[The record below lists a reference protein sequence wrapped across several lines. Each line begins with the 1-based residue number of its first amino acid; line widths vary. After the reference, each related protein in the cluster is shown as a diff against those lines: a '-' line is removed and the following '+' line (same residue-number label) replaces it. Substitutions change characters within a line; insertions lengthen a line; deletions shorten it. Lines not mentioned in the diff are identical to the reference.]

1 MWRSSL
7 SGWCNS
13 NPHSLHLVL
22 VDFPFFPKRPMT
34 YDFYE
39 LIKRFFIPCSLAIKN
54 ITVLGSGVMGHGI
67 AQVSATAGYNVVL
80 RDIKQ
85 EFLDKAM
92 EKIKWSLD
100 KLVTKEKISSEE
112 GATIFSRITPIVDLN
127 DAVKDAELVIEVV
140 PEIMDL
146 KKQVYAEL
154 DKVAKPEVV
163 FASNTST
170 LPITEIANTTS
181 RPDKFIGIHFFN
193 PPQLM
198 KLVEVIPGE
207 KTSQEITNLTQ
218 EFVKSVNKQAV
229 LCRKDVPGFII
240 NRLFIPMVH
249 EACYLQDRTG
259 STLEEI
265 DSAVKFKLG
274 FPMGIFE
281 LADFTGM
288 DVIHKATVEMHLR
301 DKKVIT
307 PHKTIEKMFDEKK
320 LGQKSGEGYYKYSD
334 DKYERVELS
343 EELAQ
348 KCNPIQLVA
357 NVLNNAAW
365 LITNGASDIEEIE
378 MAARLGLGLRK
389 PLFETAKEVGI
400 KNIVDELNNL
410 AQIHGEFY
418 KPDPLLESMV

>member
-1 MWRSSL
+1 
-7 SGWCNS
+7 
-13 NPHSLHLVL
+13 
-22 VDFPFFPKRPMT
+22 
-34 YDFYE
+34 
-39 LIKRFFIPCSLAIKN
+39 
-54 ITVLGSGVMGHGI
+54 MGHGI
-67 AQVSATAGYNVVL
+67 AQVSATAGYDVVL

-92 EKIKWSLD
+92 EKIRWSLD
-100 KLVTKEKISSEE
+100 KLVTKEKISKEE
-112 GATIFSRITPIVDLN
+112 GDVIFSRITPVVDLN

-154 DKVAKPEVV
+154 DKAAKPEVI

-170 LPITEIANTTS
+170 LPITEIASTTS

-207 KTSQEITNLTQ
+207 KTSEEITNLTQ
-218 EFVKSVNKQAV
+218 EFVRSVNKQAV

-259 STLEEI
+259 ASLEEI

-301 DKKVIT
+301 DKKVIN
-307 PHKTIEKMFDEKK
+307 PHKKVEKMFDAKK

-334 DKYERVELS
+334 DKYERVQLS

-357 NVLNNAAW
+357 NILNNAAW
-365 LITNGASDIEEIE
+365 LITNGASDVDEIE
-378 MAARLGLGLRK
+378 KAAKLGLGLRK
-389 PLFETAKEVGI
+389 PLFETAKEIGI

-410 AQIHGEFY
+410 AQEHGEFY
-418 KPDPLLESMV
+418 KPDPLLESMI

>member
-1 MWRSSL
+1 MIRNQIFKYIKKETDL
-7 SGWCNS
+7 QNS
-13 NPHSLHLVL
+13 MAV
-22 VDFPFFPKRPMT
+22 
-34 YDFYE
+34 
-39 LIKRFFIPCSLAIKN
+39 KN

-100 KLVTKEKISSEE
+100 KLVTKEKISKEE
-112 GATIFSRITPIVDLN
+112 GDAIYSRITPIVDLN
-127 DAVKDAELVIEVV
+127 EAVKGAELVIEVV
-140 PEIMDL
+140 PEIMEL
-146 KKQVYAEL
+146 KKSVYAEL
-154 DKVAKPEVV
+154 DKAAAPEAI

-181 RPDKFIGIHFFN
+181 RPEKFIGIHFFN

-207 KTSQEITNLTQ
+207 KTSQEITELTK
-218 EFVKSVNKQAV
+218 EYVKSVNKQAV
-229 LCRKDVPGFII
+229 VCRKDVPGFII

-249 EACYLQDRTG
+249 EACFLKDRTNA
-259 STLEEI
+259 TLEEI
-265 DSAVKFKLG
+265 DSAVKFNLG

-288 DVIHKATVEMHLR
+288 DVIHKATSEMHLR
-301 DKKVIT
+301 DKKVIN
-307 PHKTIEKMFDEKK
+307 PHPLVEKMFDEKK

-334 DKYERVELS
+334 DKYERVSLS
-343 EELAQ
+343 EELAA

-357 NVLNNAAW
+357 NILNNAAW

-378 MAARLGLGLRK
+378 KAAQLGLGLKK
-389 PLFETAKEVGI
+389 PLFETAKEIGI
-400 KNIVDELNNL
+400 KNIVDELNKL
-410 AQIHGEFY
+410 AEEHGEFY
-418 KPDPLLESMV
+418 RPDPLLVSMQ

>member
-1 MWRSSL
+1 M
-7 SGWCNS
+7 
-13 NPHSLHLVL
+13 LV
-22 VDFPFFPKRPMT
+22 
-34 YDFYE
+34 
-39 LIKRFFIPCSLAIKN
+39 KN

-100 KLVTKEKISSEE
+100 KLVSKEKISKDE
-112 GATIFSRITPIVDLN
+112 GNSIFARITPIVDLN
-127 DAVKDAELVIEVV
+127 EAVKNAELVIEVV

-146 KKQVYAEL
+146 KKSVYAEL
-154 DKVAKPEVV
+154 DKAAGPEVI

-181 RPDKFIGIHFFN
+181 RPEKFIGIHFFN

-207 KTSQEITNLTQ
+207 KTGQEITELTQ

-249 EACYLQDRTG
+249 EACFAQDRTNA
-259 STLEEI
+259 TLEEI

-288 DVIHKATVEMHLR
+288 DVIHKATTEMHLR
-301 DKKVIT
+301 DKKVIN
-307 PHKTIEKMFDEKK
+307 PHPTVEKMFDEKK

-334 DKYERVELS
+334 DKYERVTLS

-348 KCNPIQLVA
+348 KFNPIQLVA
-357 NVLNNAAW
+357 NIVNNAAW

-378 MAARLGLGLRK
+378 KAAQLGLGLKK
-389 PLFETAKEVGI
+389 PLFETAKEIGI
-400 KNIVDELNNL
+400 KNIVDELNKL
-410 AQIHGEFY
+410 AEKHGEFY
-418 KPDPLLESMV
+418 KPDPLLISMQ

>member
-1 MWRSSL
+1 
-7 SGWCNS
+7 
-13 NPHSLHLVL
+13 
-22 VDFPFFPKRPMT
+22 
-34 YDFYE
+34 
-39 LIKRFFIPCSLAIKN
+39 
-54 ITVLGSGVMGHGI
+54 MGHGI

-92 EKIKWSLD
+92 EKIRWSLD
-100 KLVTKEKISSEE
+100 KLVTKEKISEEE
-112 GATIFSRITPIVDLN
+112 GNTIFSRITPIVDLD

-154 DKVAKPEVV
+154 DKAAKPEVI

-207 KTSQEITNLTQ
+207 KTSHEITNLTQ

-259 STLEEI
+259 ATLEEI

-301 DKKVIT
+301 DKKVIN
-307 PHKTIEKMFDEKK
+307 PHKTVEKMFDSKK

-365 LITNGASDIEEIE
+365 LITNGASDVEEIE
-378 MAARLGLGLRK
+378 KAAKLGLGLRK
-389 PLFETAKEVGI
+389 PLFETAKEIGI
-400 KNIVDELNNL
+400 KNIVDELNML
-410 AQIHGEFY
+410 AEEHGEFY
-418 KPDPLLESMV
+418 KPDPLLESMI